1 MLRIAKDGRILL
13 LAIGLLLATAPT
25 VFAADAETAVQPA
38 SDACDFQR
46 AGNPECVARYARPSN
61 GPNFTGYYVG
71 GGSAFRGEARSPNE
85 GTWGWDYSGPFCLRH
100 IDLGW
105 WHGARY
111 QGGTGQYQPDRQRL
125 LIH

>member
-1 MLRIAKDGRILL
+1 MLHRAKDWRLLL
-13 LAIGLLLATAPT
+13 LAIGLLLTAAPIA
-25 VFAADAETAVQPA
+25 FAADAEPAVQPA
-38 SDACDFQR
+38 NGCDFQR

-71 GGSAFRGEARSPNE
+71 GGSAFRGEPRSPNE
-85 GTWGWDYSGPFCLRH
+85 GTWGWDYAGPFSLRH

-111 QGGTGQYQPDRQRL
+111 QGGTGQYQPDRQRSL
-125 LIH
+125 LH